1 VQNNTVHLIIV
12 IIYINNKN
20 NKLIIITGQMARD
33 LDDLSL
39 IPYQEGR
46 PLCGDVMVICPLA
59 SSYLQSATASASTV
73 AELAATRKVAT

>member
-1 VQNNTVHLIIV
+1 
-12 IIYINNKN
+12 
-20 NKLIIITGQMARD
+20 MARD